1 MTTIIKRTT
10 TRKQLAALL
19 KEGKRTRKANGV
31 DVKSFAGKLIME
43 GDPLGIQKRMR
54 DGWK

>member
-19 KEGKRTRKANGV
+19 KGKKRTRKAKGV
-31 DVKSFAGKLIME
+31 DVKSFAGKLKLE
-43 GDPLGIQKRMR
+43 DDPLEIQKRMR

>member
-10 TRKQLAALL
+10 TRKQLSSLL
-19 KEGKRTRKANGV
+19 KGKRRARKKKGV
-31 DVKSFAGKLIME
+31 DVMSYAGKLKLS
-43 GDPLGIQKRMR
+43 GDALAIQKKMR

>member
-19 KEGKRTRKANGV
+19 KGKKRIRKPKGV
-31 DVKSFAGKLIME
+31 DVKSFAGKLKLE
-43 GDPLGIQKRMR
+43 GDPLAIQKRMR

>member
-1 MTTIIKRTT
+1 MTTIVKRTT

-19 KEGKRTRKANGV
+19 KAKKRTRKKKGV
-31 DVKSFAGKLIME
+31 DVKSFAGKLKLE
-43 GDPLGIQKRMR
+43 GDPLAIQKRMR

>member
-1 MTTIIKRTT
+1 MTTVIKRTT

-19 KEGKRTRKANGV
+19 KGKKHTLKKKGV
-31 DVKSFAGKLIME
+31 DVKSFAGKLKLD
-43 GDPLGIQKRMR
+43 GDPLAIQKQMR